1 MKQKFRKVIV
11 GLVATF
17 ASLPLVAEDIQFAGQ
32 MWDINSSNYKLEKD
46 GDRDV
51 LFFENSNVW
60 LKGSDFANGEISFS
74 MWLGAG
80 RGFSGVMFHG
90 QDNNNYDEFYIRH
103 HLSGDPDAVQYT
115 PVFNGLSGW
124 QLYAGKGYW
133 GNTLF
138 ERGRWI
144 DVRVLLNGKRAV
156 LLMDGR
162 PVIKVP
168 SLKFEKSSGLIG
180 LKSRVSSVR
189 VRDFKAE
196 EKHVDLIPYFMG
208 EIKTASAEVLLPSER
223 DTGTALA
230 QQKPLGLISEWNV
243 SKLLA
248 SNVLEGNFNIAD
260 AALGDMNWQQLLV
273 EENGAINIARLT
285 GRTRQNNLVLA
296 KAKISASEAGYK
308 TLNFGYSDRVRV
320 YVNGIL
326 AYSGNNNW
334 RSRDHRYL
342 GTIGLFDSIPLN
354 LQKGDNEIIM
364 AVSEGFG
371 GWGVMA
377 QVTDIQ

>member
-1 MKQKFRKVIV
+1 MEQKFRRFFV
-11 GLVATF
+11 GLIAIF
-17 ASLPLVAEDIQFAGQ
+17 ISIHLSAEDIQFAGQ
-32 MWDINSSNYKLEKD
+32 AWDINSTNYKIEKD
-46 GDRDV
+46 GDSDV

-60 LKGSDFANGEISFS
+60 LKDSDFANGEISFS

-103 HLSGDPDAVQYT
+103 HLSGEPDAVQYT
-115 PVFNGLSGW
+115 PVFNGLSAW

-144 DVRVLLNGKRAV
+144 DIRLLLNGKRAV

-162 PVIKVP
+162 PVIKVA
-168 SLKFEKSSGLIG
+168 SLKFDKASGLIG
-180 LKSRVSSVR
+180 LKNRVSSVR

-196 EKHVDLIPYFMG
+196 EKNVDLIPYFKG
-208 EIKTASAEVLLPSER
+208 EIKSTTSEVLLPSER
-223 DTGTALA
+223 NNGAKLT
-230 QQKPLGLISEWNV
+230 QQKPDGLISKWQV
-243 SKLLA
+243 SSLLA
-248 SNVLEGNFNIAD
+248 SNALEETTNISKAVLDGVS
-260 AALGDMNWQQLLV
+260 WQTLLV

-285 GRTRQNNLVLA
+285 GRTRAQNLVLA
-296 KAKISASEAGYK
+296 KAIIRVDVSEYK
-308 TLNFGYSDRVRV
+308 TLNFGYSDRVRI
-320 YVNGIL
+320 YVNGKL
-326 AYSGNNNW
+326 AYSGNNSW

-342 GTIGLFDSIPLN
+342 GTIGLFDSIPLD
-354 LQKGDNEIIM
+354 LKAGENEIIM

-377 QVTDIQ
+377 QVTSIQ